1 MRTVL
6 LIAADSIRALLHR
19 RLLLALML
27 VVLIVTVLLSLGL
40 TQASRTMMQASHSP
54 SAAELAEQEITDARP
69 DAQAVQEAIEQ
80 AQAEMDEEQRE
91 EMRQSMQTLGSQ
103 VLRTFYGFTTF
114 GGMLVA
120 LFIGATAVSTD
131 VRSGAITMVLSKPV
145 ARWQFLLGK
154 YAGAMAVLLAYSV
167 LIGIAM
173 TIFTQIHQLDSVPAI
188 RYAPWLI
195 FCQILMFGSLALV
208 LSMLMH
214 PAFAG
219 ILAFFM
225 QADYL
230 TALLRP
236 ENPFYYLHFLL
247 PTYGPFN
254 VSGQFAGS
262 GTLLGWDEVGILTV
276 YALDLTV
283 IYLLLAMWRFR
294 SRAVV

>member
-1 MRTVL
+1 MRATL
-6 LIAADSIRALLHR
+6 LIAADSVRALLHR

-27 VVLIVTVLLSLGL
+27 VVLIVTVLLSFGL
-40 TQASRTMMQASHSP
+40 TQASRTMTQASQGP
-54 SAAELAEQEITDARP
+54 SAAESAEQEMPDVRP
-69 DAQAVQEAIEQ
+69 DAQAVQEAMAQ

-91 EMRQSMQTLGSQ
+91 EVRQSMQTLGSQ
-103 VLRTFYGFTTF
+103 VLRTFYGFTSF

-120 LFIGATAVSTD
+120 LFIGATAVSGD
-131 VRSGAITMVLSKPV
+131 VRSGAIIMVLSKPV

-154 YAGAMAVLLAYSV
+154 YAGAMAVLLAYTV

-173 TIFTQIHQLDSVPAI
+173 MIFTRMHQLDSIPAI
-188 RYAPWLI
+188 RYAPWLM
-195 FCQILMFGSLALV
+195 FCQLLIYGALALV
-208 LSMLMH
+208 LSTLMH

-219 ILAFFM
+219 VLAFFI
-225 QADYL
+225 QGDWL
-230 TALLRP
+230 TLFLRP

-254 VSGQFAGS
+254 VSSQFAGS
-262 GTLLGWDEVGILTV
+262 AALLGWDEVGILTV

>member
-6 LIAADSIRALLHR
+6 LIAADNVRALLHR

-27 VVLIVTVLLSLGL
+27 VVLIVTLILSFAL
-40 TQASRTMMQASHSP
+40 TQISRTMTQVAQSAP
-54 SAAELAEQEITDARP
+54 SAESADQELMNGSP
-69 DAQAVQEAIEQ
+69 DTQAIREAMEQ
-80 AQAEMDEEQRE
+80 AQADLDEEQRE
-91 EMRQSMQTLGSQ
+91 EALQSMQSMGTQMLGI
-103 VLRTFYGFTTF
+103 FYGFTTF
-114 GGMLVA
+114 GGVLVA

-154 YAGAMAVLLAYSV
+154 YSGAMAVLLAYSV
-167 LIGIAM
+167 LIGIVM
-173 TIFTQIHQLDSVPAI
+173 VIFTQMHQLDSVPAI
-188 RYAPWLI
+188 RYAPWLM
-195 FCQILMFGSLALV
+195 FCQCLIYGSMALV
-208 LSMLMH
+208 LSTLMH

-219 ILAFFM
+219 VLAFFI
-225 QADYL
+225 QADWI
-230 TALLRP
+230 TFFVRS
-236 ENPFYYLHFLL
+236 ENPFYYLTFLL
-247 PTYGPFN
+247 PSYGPYD
-254 VSGQFAGS
+254 VSEQFAAG

>member
-6 LIAADSIRALLHR
+6 LIVADSIRGLLHR

-27 VVLIVTVLLSLGL
+27 VVLIITVLLSFVL
-40 TQASRTMMQASHSP
+40 TQTSRAMRLASQSP
-54 SAAELAEQEITDARP
+54 PAAESAEQGLPDTPP

-80 AQAEMDEEQRE
+80 AQADMDEEQRE
-91 EMRQSMQTLGSQ
+91 EMRQTMQNMGSRA
-103 VLRTFYGFTTF
+103 LSFFYGFTTF
-114 GGMLVA
+114 GGVLVA

-173 TIFTQIHQLDSVPAI
+173 TIFTQMHQLDNVPAI
-188 RYAPWLI
+188 RYAPWLM
-195 FCQILMFGSLALV
+195 FCRILMYGSLALL
-208 LSMLMH
+208 LSTLMH

-219 ILAFFM
+219 VLAFFM
-225 QADYL
+225 QADWL
-230 TALLRP
+230 TTLLRP

-247 PTYGPFN
+247 PTYGPYD
-254 VSGQFAGS
+254 VSEQFASS
-262 GTLLGWDEVGILTV
+262 GALIGWGEVGILTV